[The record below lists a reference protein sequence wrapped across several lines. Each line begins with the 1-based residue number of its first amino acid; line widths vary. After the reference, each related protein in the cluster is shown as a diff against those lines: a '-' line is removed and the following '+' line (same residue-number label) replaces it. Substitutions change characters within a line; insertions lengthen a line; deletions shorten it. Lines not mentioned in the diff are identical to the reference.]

1 MALNLN
7 LLTTQAECDT
17 AQAGLAA
24 ELDTYQVRDTNLDY
38 RDRQSTRT
46 KDDVAAQLAGA
57 DAEVAA
63 YTAILAMPNITDT
76 MRKLNESK
84 LRRTNDRRDNLTERG
99 EARTGAPAFLADV
112 DAAQN
117 AAQVALLTDAQ
128 AQVSTRKAAL
138 PS

>member
-1 MALNLN
+1 MALDLS
-7 LLTTQAECDT
+7 LLTTKAECDT
-17 AQAGLAA
+17 ALTSLAA
-24 ELDTYQVRDTNLDY
+24 ELDPYQVRDTNLDY
-38 RDRQSTRT
+38 RDRQATRT
-46 KDDVAAQLAGA
+46 EDDVAAQLAGA
-57 DAEVAA
+57 EAEIAA

-99 EARTGAPAFLADV
+99 EARSGPPAFLADV

-128 AQVSTRKAAL
+128 AQVSARKAAL